1 MPSIM
6 TKINCLKML
15 FMFYAVCIF
24 LYYICSQLYIFYCI
38 DENMIMD
45 SGVEMDIDICSSST
59 EIEKQ
64 CSDIR
69 FMMDNVKLFYERNKI
84 YLNITWFFM
93 VGCMV
98 EITKNKERIMD
109 INIWKCINF
118 DFLMNDD
125 DDDNALYER
134 IKLCLYI
141 TWWHMIIWR
150 IIDLWAYGE

>member
-6 TKINCLKML
+6 TTINCLKML

-24 LYYICSQLYIFYCI
+24 LYYIFSQLYIFYCI

-45 SGVEMDIDICSSST
+45 SGVDMDMDICSSST

-69 FMMDNVKLFYERNKI
+69 FMMDDVKLFYERNKI
-84 YLNITWFFM
+84 YMNITWFY
-93 VGCMV
+93 
-98 EITKNKERIMD
+98 

-125 DDDNALYER
+125 NADDNDADDNALYER

-141 TWWHMIIWR
+141 TWWHMTIWR
-150 IIDLWAYGE
+150 IIDLWVFS

>member
-6 TKINCLKML
+6 TTINCLKML

-45 SGVEMDIDICSSST
+45 SGVDMDMDICSSST

-69 FMMDNVKLFYERNKI
+69 FMIDDVKLFYERNKI
-84 YLNITWFFM
+84 YLNISWFY
-93 VGCMV
+93 
-98 EITKNKERIMD
+98 

-118 DFLMNDD
+118 DFLMNDV
-125 DDDNALYER
+125 DDDNVLYER

-141 TWWHMIIWR
+141 TWWHMTIWR
-150 IIDLWAYGE
+150 IIDLWMFS